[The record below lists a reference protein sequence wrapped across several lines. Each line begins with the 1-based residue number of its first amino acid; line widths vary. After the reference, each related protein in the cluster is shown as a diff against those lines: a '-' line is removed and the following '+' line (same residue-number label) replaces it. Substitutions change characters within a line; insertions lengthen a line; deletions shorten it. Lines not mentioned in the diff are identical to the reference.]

1 MMMYK
6 TTVVSLFSAILLCVC
21 VAAAAQNYNT
31 HIVKKGETIS
41 SISKAYGI
49 HEAEII
55 RLNPK
60 AAKFVYV
67 GMELTMPAKAADKSN
82 NEEESLQSSS
92 MINHRL
98 IIKPSSSQQE
108 RKGSAAD
115 SGKNTGLDNIQVDFV
130 PSFFGGF
137 SNFVSP
143 EASPIGRF
151 GFGFD
156 LSLQFIALER
166 ISFVPKDYFMDFS
179 IGYSLKGSGA
189 FPMHYLTAKLS
200 PVGYRYN
207 VSDYL
212 LYGRFGVLFGY
223 TFSTVRIQDKVEFNS
238 RPDFGLLGEIG
249 VEFKRIGVGL
259 SYERGLTKVC
269 DSELKLNNSFLF
281 LKLSYRLFNVNRL
294 ISNN

>member
-1 MMMYK
+1 MRMYK
-6 TTVVSLFSAILLCVC
+6 ITVVSLLSVILMCVC
-21 VAAAAQNYNT
+21 VVAAAQSNNT
-31 HIVKKGETIS
+31 HIIKKGETIS

-49 HEAEII
+49 QEAELI

-67 GMELTMPAKAADKSN
+67 GMELTMPAKTADKSN
-82 NEEESLQSSS
+82 SEEDSQQASS

-98 IIKPSSSQQE
+98 VIKSSSSRQE

-115 SGKNTGLDNIQVDFV
+115 SGKSSGDNIQVDFV
-130 PSFFGGF
+130 PSVFGGF

-143 EASPIGRF
+143 DASPIGRF
-151 GFGFD
+151 GFGSD
-156 LSLQFIALER
+156 LSLQFIALDR

-179 IGYSLKGSGA
+179 VGYSLKGSGA
-189 FPMHYLTAKLS
+189 FPMHYLTVKLS

-207 VSDYL
+207 ISDYL
-212 LYGRFGVLFGY
+212 LYGKFGVLFGH
-223 TFSTVRIQDKVEFNS
+223 TFSTVRIPDKVEFNS

-249 VEFKRIGVGL
+249 VEYKRIGVGL

-269 DSELKLNNSFLF
+269 DSDLKLNNSFFF
-281 LKLSYRLFNVNRL
+281 LKLSYRLFSVNK
-294 ISNN
+294 